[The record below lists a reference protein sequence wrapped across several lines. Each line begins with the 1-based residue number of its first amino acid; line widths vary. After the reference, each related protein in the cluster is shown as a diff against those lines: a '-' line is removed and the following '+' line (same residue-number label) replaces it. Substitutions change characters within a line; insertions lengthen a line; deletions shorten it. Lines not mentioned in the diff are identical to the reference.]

1 MESNS
6 IPLADCNEKQ
16 LILQIHEHPSIQEK
30 FQPEPSQT
38 KTRLA
43 QAKPE
48 SRRKSFEKREISQ
61 AWNSNQSYNK

>member
-1 MESNS
+1 MG
-6 IPLADCNEKQ
+6 IGMGMGMKKKQ
-16 LILQIHEHPSIQEK
+16 RL
-30 FQPEPSQT
+30 